1 MSDEPTLAECIAW
14 QERTVRRCQDYATYS
29 AECGEPDEPDATT
42 LRAASAILAHL
53 RRLASAPP
61 DAVWLAVPWEH
72 AEDFSALIS
81 DGAVEAE
88 DTARS
93 SRHMADS
100 GKFPNSAKALREN
113 ALNHDR
119 FAAALREVAQ
129 RLAEQESRTC

>member
-61 DAVWLAVPWEH
+61 DAVWLAVPWER
-72 AEDFSALIS
+72 LKRKIPR
-81 DGAVEAE
+81 EAQGTWLTPE
-88 DTARS
+88 S
-93 SRHMADS
+93 SPIQPRPCVKMH
-100 GKFPNSAKALREN
+100 
-113 ALNHDR
+113 
-119 FAAALREVAQ
+119 
-129 RLAEQESRTC
+129 